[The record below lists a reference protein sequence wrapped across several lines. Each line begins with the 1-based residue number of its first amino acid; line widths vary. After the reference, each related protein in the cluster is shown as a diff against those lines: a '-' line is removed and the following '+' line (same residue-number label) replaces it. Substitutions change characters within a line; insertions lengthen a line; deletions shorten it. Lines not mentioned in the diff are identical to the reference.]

1 MNELQD
7 KLVTCISM
15 FLHIHQNESTNI
27 ILFDKGILINSLSY
41 ISKEFISEN
50 KKDLIL
56 FFKKYKI
63 KLTIDKQ
70 IKIENNMTPIIMTP
84 MKGGE
89 IPPAPFKPL
98 SKIPQNEKISGKNT
112 FIKIMY
118 KIYLIIY

>member
-70 IKIENNMTPIIMTP
+70 IKIENNMTLKAFNIILSEWNKYKPICITKKML
-84 MKGGE
+84 K
-89 IPPAPFKPL
+89 
-98 SKIPQNEKISGKNT
+98 
-112 FIKIMY
+112 
-118 KIYLIIY
+118 